1 MTPKLLAAAAGL
13 ALVATSPVLLGA
25 LVPALGV
32 VVAVEAAWLLR
43 RARRHKPAR
52 RSLRHSFGA

>member
-1 MTPKLLAAAAGL
+1 VTAKLLAAAAGL
-13 ALVATSPVLLGA
+13 GLVATSPVLLGA

-43 RARRHKPAR
+43 RARHRTTPVRPRIA
-52 RSLRHSFGA
+52 GA